1 MPVTVVV
8 RTPAPK
14 AGARR
19 GQPDGEVAP
28 LALTFD
34 AARVVIGRGDG
45 CELRLPDESVSS
57 RHASIR
63 QKGTAHVIEDEGSTN
78 GTYLGGQR
86 LAPHAAKPLADGDLV
101 RIGRVWIEIRFEAK
115 AVPSPPQATK
125 ELALQLVSRALAG
138 LGEDDR
144 ARIVCVDGPDKGK
157 ILFLDRP
164 AQPYTVGRGHD
175 VDLPIDEPDASRRH
189 VQLTRK
195 GEHLYVR
202 DLGSKNGSQLGSKPD
217 APPPFEPIVP
227 GRDVLV
233 KPGVPLAIGKDIF
246 LYENPAA
253 VALAQLDRAADTKV
267 AESDLPARP
276 PSELPPEPASVTP
289 PPVTALASGT
299 PAPPP
304 PAEATSTGPVASVA
318 PVAQTPQA
326 RAQATPKPPT
336 KGTTGKGWDAS
347 DFVIVLV
354 ALVVLGVSIAG
365 LAMLFR

>member
-8 RTPAPK
+8 RSPAQK

-19 GQPDGEVAP
+19 GDASTDSAP
-28 LALTFD
+28 LSLTFE
-34 AARVVIGRGDG
+34 AARVVIGRGEG
-45 CELRLPDESVSS
+45 CEVRLPDESVSS

-78 GTYLGGQR
+78 GTYLAGQR
-86 LAPHAAKPLADGDLV
+86 LAPHASRPLADGDLV
-101 RIGRVWIEIRFEAK
+101 RIGRVWIEIRFEAA

-125 ELALQLVSRALAG
+125 ELALLLVSRALAG

-144 ARIVCVDGPDKGK
+144 ARLACVDGPDKGK

-164 AQPYTVGRGHD
+164 AHPYTIGRGHD

-202 DLGSKNGSQLGSKPD
+202 DLGSKNGSQLGMKPE

-233 KPGVPLAIGKDIF
+233 RPGVPLVIGKDIF

-253 VALAQLDRAADTKV
+253 VALAELDRAADTKV
-267 AESDLPARP
+267 AEADLPARP
-276 PSELPPEPASVTP
+276 PSELPPEPKSVTP
-289 PPVTALASGT
+289 PPVTAVSAPGGGALPAEAGSAAPMIQA
-299 PAPPP
+299 PAPPSA
-304 PAEATSTGPVASVA
+304 PAKATAKSLA
-318 PVAQTPQA
+318 
-326 RAQATPKPPT
+326 PT
-336 KGTTGKGWDAS
+336 KASKGWDAS
-347 DFVIVLV
+347 DFIIVLV
-354 ALVVLGVSIAG
+354 ALIVLGVSIAG
-365 LAMLFR
+365 LALLFR